1 MPTPRQNRPE
11 HAAALPYIAGRAKRK
26 LRCPSQSINAGGLHD
41 HEHAPRTVADI
52 LNRDFRNAANKK

>member
-11 HAAALPYIAGRAKRK
+11 RAAALPYIAGRAK
-26 LRCPSQSINAGGLHD
+26 QSFEAGGLHD